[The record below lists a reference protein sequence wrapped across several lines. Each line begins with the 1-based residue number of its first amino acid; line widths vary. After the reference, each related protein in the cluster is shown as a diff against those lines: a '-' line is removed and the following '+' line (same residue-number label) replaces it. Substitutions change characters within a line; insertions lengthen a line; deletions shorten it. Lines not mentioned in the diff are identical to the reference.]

1 MRCSEKN
8 APLYYAMVN
17 YLTELRRLSST
28 TSPAM
33 PEEAG
38 RVSKELDSVADKMTE
53 KYVGKKG
60 SYHSSITGKTLRGYL
75 ERFSHFGPKDT
86 VFVFRYEEPNK
97 GFDYVCL
104 SDVDFDIDKDL
115 L

>member
-1 MRCSEKN
+1 MRCFEKN

-17 YLTELRRLSST
+17 YLTELRKLSST

-38 RVSKELDSVADKMTE
+38 RVSKELDSVTDKMTE

-75 ERFSHFGPKDT
+75 ERFSHFGPRDII
-86 VFVFRYEEPNK
+86 FVIRYEGANK
-97 GFDYVCL
+97 GMDYVCL